1 MRVDGADGVS
11 IGMKSGGKARRVIL
25 GWTLVVLV
33 LAIAIGLRL
42 LFAGGDWGCIADAN
56 PGLCSSIRGEEP

>member
-1 MRVDGADGVS
+1 MNR
-11 IGMKSGGKARRVIL
+11 IGGRARRVIL

-42 LFAGGDWGCIADAN
+42 LFAGGDWGCAFSADPALCVSVK
-56 PGLCSSIRGEEP
+56 GLGR

>member
-1 MRVDGADGVS
+1 
-11 IGMKSGGKARRVIL
+11 MKIKGKARGAIL
-25 GWTLVVLV
+25 GWVLVVLI

-56 PGLCSSIRGEEP
+56 PGLCSSIRGGTP